1 MFAHAREHNLPLL
14 LITLIIPITL
24 ITQITLITLI
34 ILIIPITL
42 IHKFPKISLSAH
54 KDTNIFRNFYPK
66 LFAFLHFLRT
76 FALDA
81 SL

>member
-14 LITLIIPITL
+14 LITLIIL
-24 ITQITLITLI
+24 ITPI

-42 IHKFPKISLSAH
+42 IHNFPKISLSAH

>member
-14 LITLIIPITL
+14 LII
-24 ITQITLITLI
+24 LITLI
-34 ILIIPITL
+34 ILIILITPIILITL
-42 IHKFPKISLSAH
+42 IHNFPKISLSAH